1 MEVKRLFVSKKNG
14 KGVSERRH
22 LLTKKKKK
30 RKPNSHQPK
39 MFDLKKILRGGLL
52 GMDIQISLAS
62 ALQYTLSVAY
72 LHTNIFAYQAKQIKM
87 CIVNLV

>member
-30 RKPNSHQPK
+30 NGSR
-39 MFDLKKILRGGLL
+39 I
-52 GMDIQISLAS
+52 
-62 ALQYTLSVAY
+62 
-72 LHTNIFAYQAKQIKM
+72 HTNQKCLI
-87 CIVNLV
+87 

>member
-1 MEVKRLFVSKKNG
+1 
-14 KGVSERRH
+14 
-22 LLTKKKKK
+22 
-30 RKPNSHQPK
+30 

-52 GMDIQISLAS
+52 GMDRQISLAS

>member
-30 RKPNSHQPK
+30 KTEAEFTPTKN
-39 MFDLKKILRGGLL
+39 
-52 GMDIQISLAS
+52 
-62 ALQYTLSVAY
+62 V
-72 LHTNIFAYQAKQIKM
+72 
-87 CIVNLV
+87 

>member
-52 GMDIQISLAS
+52 GMDRQYLSLLRS
-62 ALQYTLSVAY
+62 NTLFQLLICIPTYSLIKQNRSKCALL
-72 LHTNIFAYQAKQIKM
+72 I
-87 CIVNLV
+87 